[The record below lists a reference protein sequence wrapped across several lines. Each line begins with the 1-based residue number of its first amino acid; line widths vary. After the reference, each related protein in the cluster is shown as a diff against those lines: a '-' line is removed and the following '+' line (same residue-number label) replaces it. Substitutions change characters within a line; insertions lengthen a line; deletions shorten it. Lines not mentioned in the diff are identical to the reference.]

1 MQIGNLHPLL
11 VHLPIGIIIL
21 AFLMELWRLRKPSNT
36 KDETIQFVLGV
47 GALSAIFSLATGWLL
62 GDNGSYDP
70 NLLSD
75 HKWMAVAFT
84 VACSA
89 LFFIKRSDALWAK
102 KIYHPLFA
110 VTVILLIITGHFG
123 GNITHGEGFL
133 FKDSTSAT
141 IEIEDV
147 DKAKV
152 YADIVQPIFNNKCV
166 SCHNANKTKGGLLLT
181 SKAAILKGG
190 DSGSLFDTLNDIA
203 NNLLAHRLILPIE
216 NEDHMP
222 PKGKLQLTDE
232 EKLLLQWWVKNQN
245 CFDCIVADLQADKRT
260 EEALASLEVDRS
272 TRALIAK
279 KLEAVDPE
287 TLEKIRQQGIN
298 VAPLAA
304 DSPLLIA
311 NLSRRKDL
319 TEDDF
324 DILKEVDDHVVE
336 LNLAHSNFDDNLA
349 KQLKSFKHL
358 TKLQLQYSALTDEGL
373 KKLPKLVHLESLNL
387 FGTSV
392 SERVVGNITK
402 MPNLRD
408 VYLDPTT
415 LSNKEFAS
423 LHASQIS
430 LHGKE
435 LDSLFAS
442 SELTPPVIVAD
453 GEIFNDS
460 ILITINNVF
469 EDSKTFYRIERPQKD
484 TLEFEYHGSFYLKQ
498 SGVVAAYA
506 AKEGW
511 QPSAPS
517 RRMFLKSGAVIAN
530 ASYAVPPHKKYSA
543 AGAKTLFDKKR
554 GTDNFVDGNWLG
566 YERSHLLATI
576 ELQQPTEISSVAVG
590 YLSAADSW
598 IFSPV
603 GYKVWGS
610 VDGQHFKHIKTI
622 DLPPNAPTT
631 GIERNLFAIDFPK
644 TKLKSVRIK
653 VENQLKNPDWHQNP
667 GGDSFIFIDEIVV
680 N

>member
-11 VHLPIGIIIL
+11 VHLPIGIVIL
-21 AFLMELWRLRKPSNT
+21 AFLLELWRFWKPST
-36 KDETIQFVLGV
+36 AKDETIQFVLGA
-47 GALSAIFSLATGWLL
+47 GALTAILSLATGWFL

-70 NLLSD
+70 ALLSD

-84 VACSA
+84 VACST
-89 LFFIKRSDALWAK
+89 LFFIKKSNVPWAK
-102 KIYHPLFA
+102 KIYFPLFLA
-110 VTVILLIITGHFG
+110 TVILLTITGHLG

-133 FKDSTSAT
+133 FKDSTSTT

-147 DKAKV
+147 DKARV

-166 SCHNANKTKGGLLLT
+166 SCHNPNKVKGGLLLT
-181 SKAAILKGG
+181 SKENILKGG
-190 DSGSLFDTLNDIA
+190 DSGSLFDTLNDIS
-203 NNLLAHRLILPIE
+203 NNLLVHRLTLPIE
-216 NEDHMP
+216 DEDHMP

-232 EKLLLQWWVKNQN
+232 EKLLLQWWVKNKS
-245 CFDCIVADLQADKRT
+245 CFDCVVEELDADKRT

-272 TRALIAK
+272 PRAQIAR
-279 KLEAVDPE
+279 KLDPLETE
-287 TLEKIRQQGIN
+287 TLEKVRQQGIN

-319 TEDDF
+319 TDDDF
-324 DILKEVDDHVVE
+324 NILKEVSEHVVE
-336 LNLAHSNFDDNLA
+336 LNLAHSNFDDELV
-349 KQLKSFKHL
+349 KHLKSFKHL
-358 TKLQLQYSALTDEGL
+358 SKLQLQYTTLTNEGL
-373 KKLPKLVHLESLNL
+373 GKLPKLEHLESLNL
-387 FGTSV
+387 FGTTV
-392 SERVVGNITK
+392 SEKITGIIAN
-402 MPNLRD
+402 MPKLRD
-408 VYLDPTT
+408 IYLDPTL
-415 LSNKEFAS
+415 LSSKEFAS
-423 LHASQIS
+423 LGTNKIT
-430 LHGKE
+430 LHGKK

-442 SELTPPVIVAD
+442 SELAPPVIVAD

-469 EDSKTFYRIERPQKD
+469 DDSKTFYRIEGPQTD
-484 TLEFEYHGSFYLKQ
+484 SLEFEYKGPFYLKQ
-498 SGVVAAYA
+498 SGTIAAYA

-511 QPSAPS
+511 QPSEPS
-517 RRMFLKSGAVIAN
+517 KQMFLKSGAVIAK
-530 ASYAVPPHKKYSA
+530 ASYATPPHKKYSA
-543 AGAKTLFDKKR
+543 AGAQTLIDKKR

-576 ELQQPTEISSVAVG
+576 ELQQPTEVSNVAVG

-610 VDGQHFKHIKTI
+610 LDGQNFKHLKTV

-667 GGDSFIFIDEIVV
+667 GGDSFIFIDEIVL